1 MMVEERFLLAAERL
15 RELQKEKALSG
26 EYDTY
31 FINMG
36 LMNRIKGTAE
46 NSDAQSYLS
55 LNSISTENSLRI
67 FCLSLSS
74 APKKP

>member
-31 FINMG
+31 FKQTADFLGMYAAFTRMYAMG
-36 LMNRIKGTAE
+36 
-46 NSDAQSYLS
+46 S
-55 LNSISTENSLRI
+55 
-67 FCLSLSS
+67 
-74 APKKP
+74 